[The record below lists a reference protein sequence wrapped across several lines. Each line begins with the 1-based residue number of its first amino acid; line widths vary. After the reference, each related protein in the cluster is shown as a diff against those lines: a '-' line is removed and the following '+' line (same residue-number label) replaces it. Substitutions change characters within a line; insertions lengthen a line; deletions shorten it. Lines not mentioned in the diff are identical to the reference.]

1 MKRYIALAAL
11 VCITAF
17 SCKKNNPVDRLITGK
32 WELREEVGGI
42 AGKISYEP
50 GKGTIWLFK
59 SNGQF
64 QTVYIN
70 GPAISGSYQLQESGR
85 AGNYLLKL
93 QYNQNG
99 QAQSG
104 TDSVRFEK
112 KQWLVLPF
120 ASCCDIPTSYYDRL
134 P

>member
-1 MKRYIALAAL
+1 MKRYMVLAAL
-11 VCITAF
+11 VCIIAF
-17 SCKKNNPVDRLITGK
+17 SCKKSSADQRLITGK

-50 GKGTIWLFK
+50 GKGTLWVFN

-70 GPAISGSYQLQESGR
+70 GPAISGSYQLQQSAR
-85 AGNYLLKL
+85 AGDYLLKL

-99 QAQSG
+99 QAQARS
-104 TDSVRFEK
+104 DSVRFEK
-112 KQWLVLPF
+112 NQWLVLPF
-120 ASCCDIPTSYYDRL
+120 AVCCDIPTSYYERL